1 MSKKPLNLSP
11 AEMKEHKKALHTQ
24 NARKRREKEHI
35 RAYLRLVETILELKT
50 TENLSL
56 EEIALKLAKNEQFR
70 LIYTPKTP
78 FQAEKPKKVA
88 KKS

>member
-1 MSKKPLNLSP
+1 MSRKSLNLSS
-11 AEMKEHKKALHTQ
+11 AEMREHRKVLHTQ

-35 RAYLRLVETILELKT
+35 RAYLRLVETILELKME
-50 TENLSL
+50 ENLSL
-56 EEIALKLAKNEQFR
+56 EEIALKMAKNEQFR

-78 FQAEKPKKVA
+78 FGKKPVKKVT